1 MKDIETHIIYC
12 IVKQK
17 NQENEDIIG
26 KKCTQDNNGVLEF
39 NKEDKKK
46 AQKQHYER
54 FLNVEFLWPEKD
66 LSTADPALGPPLL
79 SPRRWW

>member
-26 KKCTQDNNGVLEF
+26 KKMYSG
-39 NKEDKKK
+39 
-46 AQKQHYER
+46 
-54 FLNVEFLWPEKD
+54 
-66 LSTADPALGPPLL
+66 
-79 SPRRWW
+79 